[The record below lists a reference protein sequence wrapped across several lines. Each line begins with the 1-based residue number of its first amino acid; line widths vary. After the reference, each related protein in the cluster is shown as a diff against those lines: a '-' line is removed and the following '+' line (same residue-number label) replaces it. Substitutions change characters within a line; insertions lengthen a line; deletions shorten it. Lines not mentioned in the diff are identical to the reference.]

1 MLVAK
6 TSNTCD
12 FSLYGSGFSLSAVIF
27 HFSLFIFHF
36 SLKEMNK
43 TATTILLGAGLL
55 LASCADLSLAPK
67 SENSDSSIP
76 QNDADAIALVTPP
89 YATNTLLSTKY
100 SYMSDLVTETTV
112 SGENPNGGGGMLGLL
127 KWDGTNSYITSMW
140 QSSYQSI
147 AQANDAIEKVEAS
160 SNVSEAVRKRVVGEA
175 KFLRAYYYFYL
186 VQFFGPVP
194 LVLTTDGGQN
204 TVRTPEHDVYAQ
216 IAKDL
221 GEAAEDLPEK
231 SAQATTDIGR
241 ATRGAAL
248 AALAKTYLVWAQN
261 DDSLTDSQRHG
272 FYSLAVDNAQ
282 KVIDSGEYR
291 LEEDFHA
298 NWDNQNRNGKES
310 IFATQHYTGSSLQGD
325 NTGGNHLVHC
335 CFSTGFSVS
344 LPHVTPTPTREVEDS
359 YLPGDQR
366 RDVSFADSLW
376 RERDGGYF
384 HFYYD
389 ADGDGIRESGFSRYK
404 KYIDLDNPENSSSAR
419 AMNRTILRYAEVLL
433 IKAEAINER
442 DHGANADAF
451 AAINQVRRR
460 AFREDITST
469 AAQPHDLTVS
479 DYEAFREAVM
489 QERSWEF
496 VYEQKHWFDLKRWKV
511 LVKTIRNSRLAREYP
526 EYNKAAIDFRNYR
539 YPIPQSQRDINP
551 NLWQN
556 YGYDGSTIKSNPYKN
571 AE

>member
-1 MLVAK
+1 
-6 TSNTCD
+6 
-12 FSLYGSGFSLSAVIF
+12 
-27 HFSLFIFHF
+27 
-36 SLKEMNK
+36 MNNK
-43 TATTILLGAGLL
+43 ATTILLGASLL
-55 LASCADLSLAPK
+55 LASCADLSLAPE

-127 KWDGTNSYITSMW
+127 KWDGTNSYITSVW
-140 QSSYQSI
+140 SSSYQSI
-147 AQANDAIEKVEAS
+147 AQANDAIEKVEGS
-160 SNVSEAVRKRVVGEA
+160 PNVSEAIKKRVVGEA

-204 TVRTPEHDVYAQ
+204 TVRTPEHDVYEQ

-221 GEAAEDLPEK
+221 GEAAEALPEK
-231 SAQATTDIGR
+231 STQATTDIGR

-248 AALAKTYLVWAQN
+248 AALAKAYLVWAQN
-261 DDSLTDSQRHG
+261 DDSLSDSQRHD

-282 KVIDSGEYR
+282 KVIDSGEYS

-376 RERDGGYF
+376 REKDGSYF

-389 ADGDGIRESGFSRYK
+389 ADGDGTRESGFSRYK

-442 DHGANADAF
+442 DHGANADALS
-451 AAINQVRRR
+451 AINQVRRR
-460 AFREDITST
+460 AFRENINST
-469 AAQPHDLTVS
+469 AAQPHDLTATG
-479 DYEAFREAVM
+479 YEAFREAVM

>member
-1 MLVAK
+1 
-6 TSNTCD
+6 
-12 FSLYGSGFSLSAVIF
+12 
-27 HFSLFIFHF
+27 
-36 SLKEMNK
+36 MNK
-43 TATTILLGAGLL
+43 ITTIILSGATLL
-55 LASCADLSLAPK
+55 LASCADLSLSPE
-67 SENSDSSIP
+67 SENSDASLP

-100 SYMSDLVTETTV
+100 AYMSDLVTETTV

-127 KWDGTNSYITSMW
+127 KWDGTNDNITSVW
-140 QSSYQSI
+140 RYSYQSI
-147 AQANDAIEKVEAS
+147 AQANDAIDKVGAS
-160 SNVSEAVRKRVVGEA
+160 RHVSEAIRRRVVGEA

-194 LVLTTDGGQN
+194 LVLTPDGGRN
-204 TVRTPEHDVYAQ
+204 ATRADEHTVYAQ
-216 IAKDL
+216 IAADL
-221 GEAAEDLPEK
+221 ADAADALPEK
-231 SAQATTDIGR
+231 SAQASSDIGR

-248 AALAKTYLVWAQN
+248 SALAKVYLVWAQN
-261 DDSLTDSQRHG
+261 DDSLTVGERHDLFARSVDAAQR
-272 FYSLAVDNAQ
+272 
-282 KVIDSGEYR
+282 VISSGEYQ
-291 LEEDFHA
+291 LEENFHA

-335 CFSTGFSVS
+335 CFSTGFSVN

-359 YLPGDQR
+359 YLSGDQR

-376 RERDGGYF
+376 RDKDGAYF

-389 ADGDGIRESGFSRYK
+389 ADGDGVRESGFSRFK

-442 DHGANADAF
+442 DHGANAEALE
-451 AAINQVRRR
+451 AINQVRRR
-460 AFREDITST
+460 AFHEDIASATP
-469 AAQPHDLTVS
+469 QPHDLSVT
-479 DYEAFREAVM
+479 DYEAFREAIM

-511 LVKTIRNSRLAREYP
+511 LVKTIRGSRLAREYP
-526 EYNKAAIDFRNYR
+526 EYNKAAVDFRNYR
-539 YPIPQSQRDINP
+539 FPIPQSQRDINR